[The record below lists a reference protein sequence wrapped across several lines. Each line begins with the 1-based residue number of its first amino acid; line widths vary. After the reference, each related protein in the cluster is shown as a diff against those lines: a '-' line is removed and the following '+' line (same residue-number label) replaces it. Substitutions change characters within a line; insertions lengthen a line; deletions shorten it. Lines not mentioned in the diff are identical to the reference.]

1 MKDEVL
7 DVDGYLAALPA
18 GDRRVLS
25 AVRAAIR
32 KAVPS
37 AEESISY
44 RIPTYKLAA
53 TAVIFF
59 AGWKKH
65 FSLYPATPLVT
76 STFEAELASYEV
88 AKGTIRIPYAGKV
101 PLALVAKIAALRAD
115 EVAERARSAA
125 PKKAAPKKAAPKKA
139 APKRAAPKRAAPK
152 RAAPKRAAPK
162 RAAPKRAAP
171 KRAAPKKTAPKR
183 AAPKKA
189 APKKVS
195 RARN

>member
-1 MKDEVL
+1 MKDEAL
-7 DVDGYLAALPA
+7 DVDGYLATHPA
-18 GDRRVLS
+18 EAQHRRVLS

-32 KAVPS
+32 KAVPC

-44 RIPTYKLAA
+44 RIPTYKLGA

-115 EVAERARSAA
+115 EVAERARNAA
-125 PKKAAPKKAAPKKA
+125 PKKAAAKKTAPKKAAAKKAAPKKAAPKKA
-139 APKRAAPKRAAPK
+139 AA
-152 RAAPKRAAPK
+152 
-162 RAAPKRAAP
+162 
-171 KRAAPKKTAPKR
+171 KKTAPKK